1 MCIADLGFSCDDPNA
16 PEANFGD
23 DDVVHIFHVA
33 AAGLPNK
40 YVITTVSHDGHD
52 LLSCDAEGAEDDPSG
67 CVIDIIP
74 PKGSPKFWIIVA
86 KSPTNGLWGW

>member
-1 MCIADLGFSCDDPNA
+1 M

-23 DDVVHIFHVA
+23 DDVIHIFHVA

-40 YVITTVSHDGHD
+40 YVITTISHDGHD
-52 LLSCDAEGAEDDPSG
+52 LLSCDAAGAEDDPFG
-67 CVIDIIP
+67 CVIDIIA
-74 PKGSPKFWIIVA
+74 PKGNPKIWIIVA